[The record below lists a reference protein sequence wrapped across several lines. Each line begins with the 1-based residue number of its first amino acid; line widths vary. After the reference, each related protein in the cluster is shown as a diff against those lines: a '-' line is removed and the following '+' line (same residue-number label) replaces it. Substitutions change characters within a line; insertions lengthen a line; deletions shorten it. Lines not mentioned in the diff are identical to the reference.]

1 MCPLPTVLCWSPHYF
16 SCDCQWLLGHR
27 SPSLS
32 VTFSGSGWWRV
43 LFLQEGDL
51 PSQFAGSLFSP
62 WVLVK
67 RRFSAFVLTLL
78 PMTLASQLLLTC
90 VWQFHLCLLCRLLI
104 PSFSL
109 PESCSQGPVI
119 SLYRCALWRIRFSPI
134 SMCNSDLFVGISTW
148 VSQRNLSAAC
158 LRWNDLSCLSL
169 FLVIV
174 LSWLEAL
181 PSTVLPMVEIWE
193 PFFILTC
200 ISLPVSYQCSSPWRV
215 TPLSHLTSPSYPSSG
230 ATQGCH
236 FGPCD
241 SLLQSF
247 RHLT

>member
-62 WVLVK
+62 WVLGK
-67 RRFSAFVLTLL
+67 RRFSAFVLTFL

-90 VWQFHLCLLCRLLI
+90 VWQFHLCLLCRLLV

-109 PESCSQGPVI
+109 PQSCSQGPVI
-119 SLYRCALWRIRFSPI
+119 SLYRCALWRIRFSPT

-148 VSQRNLSAAC
+148 VSQRNLSSCVSKMKWLILPFPVPCHHLIMVRSITIHCVTQGRNLGAI
-158 LRWNDLSCLSL
+158 LRSDL
-169 FLVIV
+169 
-174 LSWLEAL
+174 
-181 PSTVLPMVEIWE
+181 
-193 PFFILTC
+193 
-200 ISLPVSYQCSSPWRV
+200 Y
-215 TPLSHLTSPSYPSSG
+215 LTSCILSV
-230 ATQGCH
+230 
-236 FGPCD
+236 F
-241 SLLQSF
+241 
-247 RHLT
+247 